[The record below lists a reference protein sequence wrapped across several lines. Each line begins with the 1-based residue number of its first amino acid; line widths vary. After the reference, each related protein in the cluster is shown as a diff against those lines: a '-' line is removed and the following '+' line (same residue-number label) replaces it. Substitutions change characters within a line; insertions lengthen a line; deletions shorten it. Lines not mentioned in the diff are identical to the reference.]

1 MEIILSLQ
9 RKLWNFYMDLY
20 LETCQAIKTYIRSVP
35 TVKIAFNY
43 ITFHVVKFLWFALFD
58 KYMHIKYII

>member
-1 MEIILSLQ
+1 
-9 RKLWNFYMDLY
+9 MDLY